1 MTIESNRLLGGVGA
15 LLTVIGVIGQLTS
28 IAQIFYP
35 NSLALNLVGFTGIF
49 PLIGLIFFLIAM
61 YGFSKDYS
69 NSGIFDN
76 ALYGL
81 IAGIVV
87 GVLAGLIVF
96 VIILFNFNSIFPN
109 LNFNPTTPP
118 QITTSGILAFLAPI
132 LPAVSLA
139 AIVQAVFYRRAFNLL
154 SRESGVPL
162 FKTGGKVLLIGA
174 LVSFLLSIIAAV
186 LALYTSISISAILA
200 IPIAAAFIQYFAWG
214 LLAMAYLRIKP
225 QPSQPSTTAQAM
237 HSTAIQVK
245 YCTYCGAENKIDAVY
260 CVVCGRKQ

>member
-1 MTIESNRLLGGVGA
+1 MTIESNRLLGGIGA
-15 LLTVIGVIGQLTS
+15 SLMVIGVIGQLTS

-49 PLIGLIFFLIAM
+49 PLIGLILFLIAM
-61 YGFSKDYS
+61 YGFSKEYS
-69 NSGIFDN
+69 KSGIFDN

-96 VIILFNFNSIFPN
+96 VIILFNFSSIFPS
-109 LNFNPTTPP
+109 LNFNPTAAP
-118 QITTSGILAFLAPI
+118 QIATTRLLALITPI

-139 AIVQAVFYRRAFNLL
+139 AIVQAVFYMRAFNLL
-154 SRESGVPL
+154 ANESKVPL

-174 LVSFLLSIIAAV
+174 FVSFLLALVAAV
-186 LALYTSISISAILA
+186 LALYTSISISAVLA

-225 QPSQPSTTAQAM
+225 QPRQPSTTAQTTP
-237 HSTAIQVK
+237 TATRQVK
-245 YCTYCGAENKIDAVY
+245 YCTYCGAENSIDAIY
-260 CVVCGRKQ
+260 CVRCGKKL